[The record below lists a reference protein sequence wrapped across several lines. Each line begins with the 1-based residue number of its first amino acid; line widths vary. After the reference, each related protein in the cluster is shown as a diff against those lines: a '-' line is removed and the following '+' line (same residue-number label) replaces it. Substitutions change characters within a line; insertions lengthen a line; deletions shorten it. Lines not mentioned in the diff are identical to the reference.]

1 MRRSAKGFPRAGR
14 GRAYG
19 VGVTNSSG
27 ARVGITDATTP
38 AGNLIENNGLD
49 GINLS
54 NGSNANLHGNTI
66 QGNGR
71 DGVNVG
77 RSSLR
82 LIGAN
87 TIRANTVRGVTVSQ
101 GGGGVF
107 RGAGGFSLP
116 AAGGGPGRTGDAGV
130 GGFHAGRPAAG
141 RGWSGRNGP

>member
-1 MRRSAKGFPRAGR
+1 MRRSAKGFPRAVR

-101 GGGGVF
+101 GGGCSRVPATF
-107 RGAGGFSLP
+107 PCRRPWTSSRRTATRGSACSR
-116 AAGGGPGRTGDAGV
+116 AARRTS
-130 GGFHAGRPAAG
+130 
-141 RGWSGRNGP
+141 GWR